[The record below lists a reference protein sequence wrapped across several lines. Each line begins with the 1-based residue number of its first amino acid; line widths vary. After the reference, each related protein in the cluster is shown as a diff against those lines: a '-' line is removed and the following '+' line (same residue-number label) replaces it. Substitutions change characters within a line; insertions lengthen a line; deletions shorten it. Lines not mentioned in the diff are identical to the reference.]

1 MKFGKIVLMDF
12 NDETIDKS
20 HFGILN
26 QLAESVE
33 IVCDRNL
40 NKIKDA
46 DVLLTKITTLV
57 DKELIDACQNLKYI
71 GVFATSF
78 SKVDTE
84 YAKSKGIAVTNLAGY
99 STEAVAEFVF
109 SVLLDYIRDLE
120 RGKENA
126 KKSDFEFLSFLGWEL
141 KGKTIGIIG
150 LGSIGKRVSE
160 IAQGFGLNV
169 IYWSRNRKLD
179 YESKGIKYCELEEVL
194 KKSDVIT
201 IHLAHNNETKGII
214 NKEMLE
220 KIKEGTILITL
231 TSLELMDTNKLKE
244 LLKQG
249 KLVLISDYLDLF
261 PEEERKELQKL
272 KNVVAFPPLAF
283 RTREA
288 IQGQKNLLIDNLVK
302 FSEGKIQNKVN

>member
-1 MKFGKIVLMDF
+1 MDF
-12 NDETIDKS
+12 NDETIDKD
-20 HFGILN
+20 HFDVLN

-40 NKIKDA
+40 DKIKDA
-46 DVLLTKITTLV
+46 DVLLTKITTKV
-57 DKELIDACQNLKYI
+57 DKELIDSCKNLKYI

-78 SKVDTE
+78 SKIDIE
-84 YAKSKGIAVTNLAGY
+84 YAESKGIVVTNLAGY

-126 KKSDFEFLSFLGWEL
+126 RKNDFEFLSFLGWEL

-150 LGSIGKRVSE
+150 LGSIGRRVSE

-179 YESKGIKYCELEEVL
+179 YESKGIEYYELEDVL
-194 KKSDVIT
+194 KKSDIII
-201 IHLAHNNETKGII
+201 IHLAHNNETNKII
-214 NKEMLE
+214 NKDMLE
-220 KIKEGTILITL
+220 KIKNGAVLITL
-231 TSLELMDTNKLKE
+231 TSLELMDTEKLKE

-249 KLVLISDYLDLF
+249 RFVLISDYLDLF
-261 PEEERKELQKL
+261 QEEERKELQKL

-283 RTREA
+283 RTKEA
-288 IQGQKNLLIDNLVK
+288 IQRQKNLLIDNLVK

>member
-1 MKFGKIVLMDF
+1 MKFNKIILMDF
-12 NDETIDKS
+12 NDETIDKD
-20 HFGILN
+20 HFDVLN

-40 NKIKDA
+40 DKIKDA
-46 DVLLTKITTLV
+46 DVLLTKITTKV
-57 DKELIDACQNLKYI
+57 DKELIDSCKNLKYI

-78 SKVDTE
+78 SKIDIE
-84 YAKSKGIAVTNLAGY
+84 YAESKGIVVTNLAGY

-126 KKSDFEFLSFLGWEL
+126 RKNDFEFLSFLGWEL

-150 LGSIGKRVSE
+150 LGSIGRRVSE

-179 YESKGIKYCELEEVL
+179 YESKGIEYYELEDVL
-194 KKSDVIT
+194 KKSDIII
-201 IHLAHNNETKGII
+201 IHLAHNNETNKII
-214 NKEMLE
+214 NKDMLE
-220 KIKEGTILITL
+220 KIKNGAVLITL
-231 TSLELMDTNKLKE
+231 TSLELMDTEKLKE

-249 KLVLISDYLDLF
+249 RFVLISDYLDLF
-261 PEEERKELQKL
+261 QEEERKELQKL

-283 RTREA
+283 RTKEA
-288 IQGQKNLLIDNLVK
+288 IQRQKNLLIDNLVK